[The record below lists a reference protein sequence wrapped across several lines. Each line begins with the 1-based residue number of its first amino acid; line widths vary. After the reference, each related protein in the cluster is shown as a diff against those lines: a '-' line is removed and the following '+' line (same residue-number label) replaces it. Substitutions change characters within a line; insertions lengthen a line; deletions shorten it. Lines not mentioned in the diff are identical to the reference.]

1 MRDYAQDLLVR
12 LQGALTSLL
21 PIVVI
26 VGAFQLLVIGEVPED
41 LATLVIGMLVVALG
55 IAVFLQGLDLSVF
68 PLGKS
73 LASQFARKRALVP
86 LLAFGFFLGGA
97 AVIAE
102 PALITVAEQAEA
114 VSGGQINALTL
125 RLLIAASVGAVMVLG
140 IARAVAGWRIHWIVI
155 TGYLIV
161 ITVTYAAPPEI
172 MGLAYDSGGVTT
184 NIVTVPLVAA
194 VGLGLAGALSGR
206 TLLLHG
212 FGLVA
217 LAVMVPMITVQVYG
231 MLVYRGAEVSGV
243 EVAART
249 ADPVEIG
256 GVGDVL
262 TGLAGMLSDAA
273 LLVLVVLV
281 FQLAVLR
288 RGIPRPAR
296 VGLGF
301 LLVIIGLY
309 AFVVGLKVGLL
320 PLGTLLAEQL
330 IARDLPVLI
339 LLFAFLIGFATTL
352 AEPALVAIGAQAQE
366 AAPGQVRSG
375 VLRLLV
381 ALGVGIGIMLGSYRI
396 LAGDPLHIYVTA
408 GYALAIVLT
417 LLAPPGIVALAFDLG
432 GVTTSEITVPVVT
445 ALGIG
450 LASGVPGR
458 DPLMDGF
465 GLIAFASMFPV
476 ISVLSYA
483 IIQDRRHR
491 RRVR

>member
-1 MRDYAQDLLVR
+1 M
-12 LQGALTSLL
+12 
-21 PIVVI
+21 
-26 VGAFQLLVIGEVPED
+26 
-41 LATLVIGMLVVALG
+41 
-55 IAVFLQGLDLSVF
+55 
-68 PLGKS
+68 
-73 LASQFARKRALVP
+73 
-86 LLAFGFFLGGA
+86 
-97 AVIAE
+97 
-102 PALITVAEQAEA
+102 
-114 VSGGQINALTL
+114 
-125 RLLIAASVGAVMVLG
+125 
-140 IARAVAGWRIHWIVI
+140 
-155 TGYLIV
+155 
-161 ITVTYAAPPEI
+161 
-172 MGLAYDSGGVTT
+172 
-184 NIVTVPLVAA
+184 
-194 VGLGLAGALSGR
+194 
-206 TLLLHG
+206 
-212 FGLVA
+212 
-217 LAVMVPMITVQVYG
+217 
-231 MLVYRGAEVSGV
+231 
-243 EVAART
+243 
-249 ADPVEIG
+249 
-256 GVGDVL
+256 L

-396 LAGDPLHIYVTA
+396 LAGDPLHINVTA